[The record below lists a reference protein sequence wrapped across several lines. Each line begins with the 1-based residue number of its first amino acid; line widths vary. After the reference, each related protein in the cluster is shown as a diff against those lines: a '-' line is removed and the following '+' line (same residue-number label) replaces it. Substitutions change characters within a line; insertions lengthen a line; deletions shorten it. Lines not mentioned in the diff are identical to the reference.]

1 MRYCILILVSAV
13 SLLAAG
19 ISAHAQYNDVYRH
32 GADFY
37 SDGEKLSLEQVCA
50 LMDDTDA
57 LTVSD
62 IERYQR
68 GFRTGKG
75 LLIGFGSLTGAGLLT
90 LGVGAVGVM
99 VEAIADGVGTV
110 MIGPLFAIGGQSPEI
125 SFDSKFSGVA
135 IGGLCATCAGIVGLA
150 AGTGVLCVNKKHLN
164 NVADSCNRTQDVR
177 LSLGVQQ
184 YGFGIS
190 VGF

>member
-1 MRYCILILVSAV
+1 MILVSAV

-19 ISAHAQYNDVYRH
+19 IPAHAQYNDVYRH

-99 VEAIADGVGTV
+99 VEAIAAGVGTV

-125 SFDSKFSGVA
+125 SFDSKFSGVV

>member
-75 LLIGFGSLTGAGLLT
+75 LRLLT

-99 VEAIADGVGTV
+99 VEAIAAGVGTV